1 MHRRWL
7 RQLLPLM
14 LLSIVPSA
22 LAVSG
27 AATPDEKEW
36 TALMV
41 SADRDHKPE
50 RFLAA
55 VNLARRFG
63 KDDPRLHISLHNAGV
78 VYGFY
83 KPILGESLLR
93 EDIAHLERIDIDFPD
108 IACSCYELA
117 KIYNY
122 MGRYSAAESML
133 MRSLE
138 IRNKWQ
144 DLSGDK
150 PYTAQIYALL
160 YIAYRAQGKVD
171 KANKAKADME
181 HAVELLRTD
190 MLRAEC
196 LNSIQ
201 DSFQRYA
208 SCGKLAQK
216 EVNFF
221 LKMGVECSNKAV
233 SYRRKIGDTYD
244 YASELLHTANL
255 YLRLGQLTEAEGMAR
270 KSLDLVSAD
279 FESMG
284 TLPGAVS
291 YLLMQ
296 ILAKMHR
303 YPEIEQLQEQQM
315 WRLAQV
321 SGYESTSYKQTLIDY
336 ASFWEQEHRSDLA
349 EKWRH
354 RQK

>member
-1 MHRRWL
+1 MHPRWL
-7 RQLLPLM
+7 RQLVPLM
-14 LLSIVPSA
+14 LLAIVPSA
-22 LAVSG
+22 SAVSSV
-27 AATPDEKEW
+27 ADPKEKEW
-36 TALMV
+36 ARLMV

-55 VNLARRFG
+55 VNLAREFG
-63 KDDPRLHISLHNAGV
+63 KDDPRLHISLHNAGI

-83 KPILGESLLR
+83 KPALGESLLK
-93 EDIAHLERIDIDFPD
+93 EDIAHLERINIDFPD
-108 IACSCYELA
+108 IACDCFELA

-122 MGRYSAAESML
+122 MGRYSAAESLL
-133 MRSLE
+133 MRSLD

-160 YIAYRAQGKVD
+160 YIAYHAQGKVD

-208 SCGKLAQK
+208 SCGKIAQQ
-216 EVNFF
+216 EVTFF
-221 LKMGVECSNKAV
+221 LKMSVECSNKAV
-233 SYRRKIGDTYD
+233 SYRRKIGDIYD
-244 YASELLHTANL
+244 YANELFHTANL
-255 YLRLGQLTEAEGMAR
+255 YLRLGQLTEAEGLAR
-270 KSLDLVSAD
+270 KSLDLVSDD

-284 TLPGAVS
+284 PLPGTAS

-303 YPEIEQLQEQQM
+303 YPEIERLQEQQM
-315 WRLAQV
+315 WRLAQA
-321 SGYESTSYKQTLIDY
+321 SGCGSTVYKQTLIDY
-336 ASFWEQEHRSDLA
+336 AYFWEQEHRPDLA